1 MPPQLL
7 IDLDRIDLSQIVFD
21 VEAIEQLNPQRGAM
35 RQLDGICWATNAP
48 EYGLTAVGFKDCRED
63 EFWVP
68 GHIPGRP
75 LLPGVL
81 MIEAAAQIAAFMIKK
96 FRDEPGFLGFVGCEN
111 VKFRGQVSPGQRLY
125 VLGHEI
131 EYRARRRFVCTTQAV
146 CEGELVFEGTIKG
159 MSF

>member
-7 IDLDRIDLSQIVFD
+7 IDLERVDLDRIAYD
-21 VEAIEQLNPQRGAM
+21 VPGIERYNPHRGAM
-35 RQLDGICWATNAP
+35 RQLDSICRAAEDE
-48 EYGLTAVGFKDCRED
+48 EYGLHAVGFKDCRDE

-81 MIEAAAQIAAFMIKK
+81 MIEAAAQLASFMIKLY
-96 FRDEPGFLGFVGCEN
+96 RDEPGFLGFLGCDE
-111 VKFRGQVSPGQRLY
+111 VKFRGQVKPGQRLY
-125 VLGHEI
+125 ILGHET
-131 EYRARRRFVCTTQAV
+131 EYRHRRRFVCRTQAV

>member
-7 IDLDRIDLSQIVFD
+7 LDLNSFDLDHIEYD
-21 VEAIEQLNPQRGAM
+21 VEGIEQRNPQRGAM
-35 RQLDGICWATNAP
+35 RQIDGVCWVDESPTT
-48 EYGLTAVGFKDCRED
+48 GLTGIGFKDCRED

-81 MIEAAAQIAAFMIKK
+81 MIEAAAQMAAFMIKLY
-96 FRDEPGFLGFVGCEN
+96 RDEPGFLGFLGCDG

-125 VLGHEI
+125 ILGHET
-131 EYRARRRFVCTTQAV
+131 EYRHRRRFACDMQAV
-146 CEGELVFEGTIKG
+146 CEGEVVFQGKIQG
-159 MSF
+159 MSM